1 MAGFWNKVTDY
12 LGLSDNEPYGDYDY
26 DDQPPVA
33 PSARRTG
40 ASAAYEA
47 EAPVRT
53 LPAPSESGVS
63 GITVQ
68 PRVATTSSSVRT
80 LPVQPSQAAKVHVV
94 APTSF
99 AQAQEIGEKFRA
111 GTPVIINLGGVD
123 RDLQRRMVDF
133 SSGLVFGLNGTMKK
147 VADRVYM
154 LTPTNVEV
162 SADEKRRL
170 QERGLYG
177 S

>member
-26 DDQPPVA
+26 DEQPPMSPPTRRPPVA
-33 PSARRTG
+33 VG
-40 ASAAYEA
+40 YESDVS
-47 EAPVRT
+47 VRT
-53 LPAPSESGVS
+53 LPVSGESGVS

-68 PRVATTSSSVRT
+68 PRSTTSSSVRT
-80 LPVQPSQAAKVHVV
+80 LPAQPAQSAKVHVV

-99 AQAQEIGEKFRA
+99 VEAQEIGEKFRS

-147 VADRVYM
+147 VADKVYM

>member
-1 MAGFWNKVTDY
+1 MAGFWHKVTDY
-12 LGLSDNEPYGDYDY
+12 LGLSDNESYGDYDY
-26 DDQPPVA
+26 DDQPPV
-33 PSARRTG
+33 PPPARRPAA
-40 ASAAYEA
+40 ASFEP
-47 EAPVRT
+47 ENGSVRT
-53 LPAPSESGVS
+53 LPASDSGVG

-68 PRVATTSSSVRT
+68 PRPTTSSSVRT

-99 AQAQEIGEKFRA
+99 AEAQEIGEKFRS
-111 GTPVIINLGGVD
+111 GTPVIINLTGVD
-123 RDLQRRMVDF
+123 RELQRRMVDF
-133 SSGLVFGLNGTMKK
+133 SSGVVFGLNGTMKK
-147 VADRVYM
+147 VADKVYM
-154 LTPTNVEV
+154 LTPSNVEV